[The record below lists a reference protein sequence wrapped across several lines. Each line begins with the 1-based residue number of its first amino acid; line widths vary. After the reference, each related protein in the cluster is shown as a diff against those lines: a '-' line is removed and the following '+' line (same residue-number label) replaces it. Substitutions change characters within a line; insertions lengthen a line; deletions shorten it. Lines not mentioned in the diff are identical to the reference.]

1 MQNSAI
7 EEGSRAQVARP
18 RPISS
23 VWAPLLIALLLM
35 TAIGVIAYVQ
45 VAVKRIEGELPLR
58 VMEEKRDMERTARNL
73 YQFLTTTEAAEAH
86 PTEGNLANIRN
97 HLATVERDLETLRSR
112 YTFDTLIGASA
123 LHALINPTIVDARIW
138 LTEGFG
144 ALEPTSPILLGLV
157 STRLRD
163 TMSKVFDKTT
173 EADRMAYEILAQ
185 QSRELGRLRD
195 TLILV
200 LGAVVVLAGGIVWL
214 AFRQR
219 KAARARIEAE
229 LARHRAQT
237 RLHDAIES
245 ISEAFSL
252 YDPEDRLVVCN
263 EKYRTLLYPGIAE
276 EIVPGMRFET
286 IVRRAAERGNIIDAD
301 GQIEE
306 WFAERIARHRNP
318 GESHVQRRADG
329 RWIMVSER
337 RTAEGGIVAVYS
349 DITELKEREEELARK
364 SNALEQL
371 SNQLAKYLAPQVYE
385 SIFSGRQEVKL
396 TSRRR
401 KLTVFFSDIV
411 GFTETADRLESEE
424 LTELLNHYLTEMS
437 QIALAHGATIDKY
450 VGDAIVIFFGDPETR
465 GVKEDALACVRMA
478 SAMRKRMG
486 DLQDTW
492 RNTGIEN
499 PLQIRMGIHTG
510 FCTVG
515 NFGSESRMDYTIIGG
530 AVNVASRMQSHAPPG
545 EILISFETFAH
556 VKDHVVCEDRGPVD
570 VRGLTHPVATYQ
582 VVDSFENL
590 KRERL
595 HFREEHP
602 ALTVEM
608 KLNEM
613 TQEDRSRAEKILHRA
628 LKLLS

>member
-1 MQNSAI
+1 MRKPAI
-7 EEGSRAQVARP
+7 EEGGHAKAAWLP
-18 RPISS
+18 RLSS
-23 VWAPLLIALLLM
+23 AGAPLLIALLLM

-45 VAVKRIEGELPLR
+45 IAVKRIEGELPLR

-73 YQFLTTTEAAEAH
+73 YQFLTATEAAQAH
-86 PTEGNLANIRN
+86 PTESNVANIRN
-97 HLATVERDLETLRSR
+97 HLATVERDLETLRTR

-138 LTEGFG
+138 LSEGFG

-157 STRLRD
+157 GTRLRD
-163 TMSKVFDKTT
+163 TMSKVFDKTA
-173 EADRMAYEILAQ
+173 EADRVAYEILAQ
-185 QSRELGRLRD
+185 QSAELGRLRSR
-195 TLILV
+195 LILV
-200 LGAVVVLAGGIVWL
+200 LGAVVALAGGIIWL
-214 AFRQR
+214 ALRQQ
-219 KAARARIEAE
+219 KAARARATAEEA
-229 LARHRAQT
+229 RRRAQT

-263 EKYRTLLYPGIAE
+263 EKYRTLLYPGMAD
-276 EIVPGMRFET
+276 EIVPGTSFEA
-286 IVRRAAERGNIIDAD
+286 IVRHAAERGNIVGAE
-301 GQIEE
+301 GRTEE
-306 WFAERIARHRNP
+306 WLAERIVRHRNP
-318 GESHVQRRADG
+318 GEPHIQRRADG
-329 RWIMVSER
+329 RWIRVSER
-337 RTAEGGIVAVYS
+337 RTAEGGTVAVYS

-401 KLTVFFSDIV
+401 KLTMFFSDIV
-411 GFTETADRLESEE
+411 GFTETADRMESED

-450 VGDAIVIFFGDPETR
+450 VGDAIVIFFGDPQTR

-478 SAMRKRMG
+478 IAMRRRML
-486 DLQDTW
+486 DLQYSW
-492 RNTGIEN
+492 RDSGIEN
-499 PLQIRMGIHTG
+499 PLQIRMGIHSG

-515 NFGSESRMDYTIIGG
+515 NFGSESRMDYTVIGG
-530 AVNVASRMQSHAPPG
+530 TVNVASRMQGHAPPG
-545 EILISFETFAH
+545 EILISFEAFAH
-556 VKDHVVCEDRGPVD
+556 VKDHVLCEERGTVE
-570 VRGLTHPVATYQ
+570 VKGLTYPVATYQ
-582 VVDSFENL
+582 VVDTFENL

-602 ALTVEM
+602 ALTIDI
-608 KLNEM
+608 KLDEM
-613 TQEDRSRAEKILHRA
+613 TQEDRSRAEQILHRA

>member
-1 MQNSAI
+1 MQKPAI
-7 EEGSRAQVARP
+7 EEGRRAKVARLP
-18 RPISS
+18 QLSS
-23 VWAPLLIALLLM
+23 AGAPLLIALLLM

-73 YQFLTTTEAAEAH
+73 YQFLTATEAAQAH
-86 PTEGNLANIRN
+86 PTEGNVANIRN
-97 HLATVERDLETLRSR
+97 HLATVERDLETLRTR
-112 YTFDTLIGASA
+112 YTFDTLIGASG
-123 LHALINPTIVDARIW
+123 LHALINPTTVDARIW
-138 LTEGFG
+138 LSEGFG

-157 STRLRD
+157 GTRLRD

-173 EADRMAYEILAQ
+173 EADRMAHEILAQ
-185 QSRELGRLRD
+185 QSAELGRLRSR
-195 TLILV
+195 LILV
-200 LGAVVVLAGGIVWL
+200 LGAVVALAVGIIWL
-214 AFRQR
+214 ALRQQ
-219 KAARARIEAE
+219 KAARAREAAE
-229 LARHRAQT
+229 EARRRAQT

-252 YDPEDRLVVCN
+252 YDPDDRLVVCN
-263 EKYRTLLYPGIAE
+263 EKYRTLLYPGISK
-276 EIVPGMRFET
+276 EIIPGISFEA
-286 IVRRAAERGNIIDAD
+286 IVRHAAEQGNIIDAE
-301 GQIEE
+301 GRTEE
-306 WFAERIARHRNP
+306 WLAERIARHRNP
-318 GESHVQRRADG
+318 GEPHIQRRADG

-337 RTAEGGIVAVYS
+337 RTAEGGTVAVYS
-349 DITELKEREEELARK
+349 DITELKEREEELASK

-478 SAMRKRMG
+478 IAMRRRMW
-486 DLQDTW
+486 DLQDAW
-492 RNTGIEN
+492 RNSGIEN

-515 NFGSESRMDYTIIGG
+515 NFGSESRMDYTIVGG
-530 AVNVASRMQSHAPPG
+530 AVNVASRIQGHAPPG

-556 VKDHVVCEDRGPVD
+556 VKDQVLCEERGPVE
-570 VRGLTHPVATYQ
+570 VKGLTYPIGTYQ
-582 VVDSFENL
+582 IVDTFANV
-590 KRERL
+590 KRER
-595 HFREEHP
+595 HRFKEEHP
-602 ALTVEM
+602 ALTIDI
-608 KLNEM
+608 KLDEM
-613 TQEDRSRAEKILHRA
+613 TQEDRARAEQILRRA